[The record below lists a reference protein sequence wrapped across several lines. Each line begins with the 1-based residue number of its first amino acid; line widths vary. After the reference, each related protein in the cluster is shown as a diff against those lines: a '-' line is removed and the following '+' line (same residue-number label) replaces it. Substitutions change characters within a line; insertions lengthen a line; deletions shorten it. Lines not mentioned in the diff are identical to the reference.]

1 MYLYVSEIT
10 AQTDIPPCVINRK
23 TTKTNKLF
31 PIVIFWSKTLVF
43 GIKHMPPKVY
53 ICPKEVLIHLYGTIC
68 HHVFGL

>member
-43 GIKHMPPKVY
+43 GIKHIPPKA
-53 ICPKEVLIHLYGTIC
+53 
-68 HHVFGL
+68 